1 MSRDDILLEAEMSM
15 DKSVDYM
22 VHEFA
27 AVRTGK
33 ASPGLVE
40 NVDVHAYGSTMK
52 LKQLALITT
61 PESRLLVVQP
71 FDAGTVQDIERALK
85 ESKIGIMPAV
95 DGKIIRLP
103 IPELSEERRKELVRS
118 LSKMAEEAR
127 VRVRTN
133 RRTALDEAK
142 KLRTAGELTEDG
154 FRDVEEEV
162 QKLTDR
168 FVKSVDDHL
177 KHKEADVMKV

>member
-1 MSRDDILLEAEMSM
+1 MNRDDILLEAEMAM
-15 DKSVDYM
+15 EKSVDYL
-22 VHEFA
+22 VHEFS

-33 ASPGLVE
+33 ASPALVE
-40 NVDVHAYGSTMK
+40 NLDVQAYGSTMK

-61 PESRLLVVQP
+61 PEARLLVVQP

-85 ESKIGIMPAV
+85 ESKIGITPNV

-103 IPELSEERRKELVRS
+103 IPELSEERRKDLVRS
-118 LSKMAEEAR
+118 LGKMAEEAR
-127 VRVRTN
+127 VRVRGN
-133 RRTALDEAK
+133 RRTALDETK
-142 KLRTAGELTEDG
+142 KLKTAGGLSEDELHDLES
-154 FRDVEEEV
+154 EI

-177 KHKEADVMKV
+177 KHKEAEIMKV

>member
-1 MSRDDILLEAEMSM
+1 MNRDDILLEAEMAM
-15 DKSVDYM
+15 EKSVDYM

-33 ASPGLVE
+33 ASPALVE
-40 NVDVHAYGSTMK
+40 NVDVQAYGSNMK

-61 PESRLLVVQP
+61 PEARLLVVQP
-71 FDAGTVQDIERALK
+71 FDASTVADIERALK

-103 IPELSEERRKELVRS
+103 IPELSEERRKDLVRS
-118 LSKMAEEAR
+118 LGKMAEEAR
-127 VRVRTN
+127 VRVRAN

-142 KLRTAGELTEDG
+142 KLKAAGGLSEDG
-154 FRDVEEEV
+154 LRDLEDEV

-177 KHKEADVMKV
+177 RHKESDIMKV

>member
-1 MSRDDILLEAEMSM
+1 MSKDDILLEAEMSM
-15 DKSVDYM
+15 EKSVDYM

-61 PESRLLVVQP
+61 PEPRLLVVQP
-71 FDAGTVQDIERALK
+71 FDAGTVQDIEKALK

-127 VRVRTN
+127 VRAN

-142 KLRTAGELTEDG
+142 KLKTAGELTEDG
-154 FRDVEEEV
+154 FRDAEEEV

-177 KHKEADVMKV
+177 KHKEAEVMKV

>member
-1 MSRDDILLEAEMSM
+1 MNRDDILLEAELSM
-15 DKSVDYM
+15 EKSVDYM

-52 LKQLALITT
+52 LNQLALITT
-61 PESRLLVVQP
+61 PEPRLLVVQP
-71 FDAGTVQDIERALK
+71 FDAGTVQDIERALN
-85 ESKIGIMPAV
+85 ESKIGITPAV

-127 VRVRTN
+127 VRVRAN
-133 RRTALDEAK
+133 RRAALDESK
-142 KLRTAGELTEDG
+142 KLKTAGGLTEDG

-177 KHKEADVMKV
+177 KHKEAEILKV